1 MVRSS
6 MLTRLHEARAPAP
19 PAPGAF
25 GAFGAF
31 GATCCQ
37 NSGESAPVPPC
48 SNARTLWS
56 SGSVHFLLHHNHFHT
71 MQISLK
77 LGIFLRVGVAIL
89 WINCLHSN
97 FSQSEIRYGAL
108 FRRAKFNHRCPHSSS
123 SYGQGQA
130 RIWGKHIVLVFF

>member
-6 MLTRLHEARAPAP
+6 MLTSLHEARAPAP
-19 PAPGAF
+19 LAP

-37 NSGESAPVPPC
+37 NSGESAQVPPC

-56 SGSVHFLLHHNHFHT
+56 SGSVHFLQHHNHFHT

-77 LGIFLRVGVAIL
+77 LGTFESWHRNFMGKF
-89 WINCLHSN
+89 SN
-97 FSQSEIRYGAL
+97 VSHREIRCGAL

-123 SYGQGQA
+123 PYGQGQA
-130 RIWGKHIVLVFF
+130 RIWGKHIVPVFF